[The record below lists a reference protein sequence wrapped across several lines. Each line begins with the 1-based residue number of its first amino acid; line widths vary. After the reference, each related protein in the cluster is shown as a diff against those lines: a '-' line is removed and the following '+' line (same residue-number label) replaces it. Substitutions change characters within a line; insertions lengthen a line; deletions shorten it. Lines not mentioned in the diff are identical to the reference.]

1 MKKNYLA
8 TIVLLCLFVFKS
20 IAQPVTSAP
29 VPPTKATA
37 NVISLFSDAYTNIG
51 GINWFPGWGQTTVVS
66 DTVIAGNATKK
77 YSNFNYEGVQF
88 TGSVDASSMDSIHID
103 IWTPDCT
110 AFDVFLINTS
120 PATVEQSVRVT
131 PTLSGWSSFNIA
143 LSQYT
148 NIALANIGQL
158 KLVSTPFGGTTVY
171 LDNIYF
177 FKSSSGPTI
186 TGFNVPAKFMGDA
199 PFTLT
204 APTSNSTGAF
214 TYSSS
219 NTSVATISGN
229 QVTIKGVG
237 NSIIKA
243 NQAAA
248 GSYGAGSVSATLS
261 VTFPPP
267 AIAAPI
273 PPVRIPANYISLY
286 SNAYTNITG
295 IDWAPGWGQTTVVT
309 DLTIA
314 GDSTKKFSNFNYEG
328 VQFTGVVDASAMN
341 YLHLDIWTADCTTFD
356 VYLINQTTAIEQKV
370 SFTPTLLGWNSF
382 DIPLSQYNLIALNN
396 IGQMKF
402 VGTNASE
409 VYLDNIY
416 FFYNKGTAPVISITA
431 PLNNATYNAPANI
444 VINATATS
452 TTAIIS
458 KVEFFKGGTSLGVST
473 VAPYSINWSNVSG
486 GNYSI
491 TAKATDST
499 GLSTTSSPVSVIV
512 AGPSGDG
519 YCGTAVSL
527 DYEYKAETVGGNVT
541 FTMHPLSP
549 ILGSTYALF
558 YIRIG
563 TSGAYAG
570 YNMTSTGSDFTY
582 TMAIPAATVVSFY
595 FTYQVPSGGEHNS
608 SANPHSYTVGDNCT
622 GINSLPTINI
632 TNPLNNSSYMEP
644 ANIVVNA
651 IATDANGPI
660 TKVEFFN
667 GSTLLAT
674 STTPPYGFNWNNIP
688 AGNYTITAKLTDSAA
703 LTAYSSAIKVV
714 VNIDNSKGFCGT
726 IASGEYSYRVEQING
741 QTVITFHPLTPIA
754 GCAYAFVYVR
764 QGLTGTYP
772 GYAMTPVG
780 ADFRYALTI
789 PNGTPLSIYF
799 TYQVPGGEHNSSATP
814 HSATVG
820 VSCLPLP
827 VNLISFKATMQNAE
841 KVILN
846 WTTTNEQNNAYYVI
860 EKSNDGIGYI
870 QMNKIIAKGNTY
882 LNEYVSYDNNPSAD
896 LNYYKLTQYDIEGY
910 SKILGVEVVNNGISN
925 STFTIFPN
933 PIKGKDF
940 TINLKD
946 NTRKSSALRLFD
958 LTGKLVFSNNLNIS
972 GNNIKVSLPVKPS
985 LGIYLFKLEGFVPVK
1000 LVVQ

>member
-1 MKKNYLA
+1 M
-8 TIVLLCLFVFKS
+8 VFKLS
-20 IAQPVTSAP
+20 AQPVVGAP
-29 VPPTKATA
+29 VPSARSAA
-37 NVISLFSDAYTNIG
+37 NVVSLFSDAYTDVA
-51 GINWFPGWGQTTVVS
+51 GINWFPNWGQTTVVS
-66 DTVIAGNATKK
+66 DLVIAGNNTKL

-88 TGSVDASSMDSIHID
+88 TGSVDASSMDSIHVD
-103 IWTPDCT
+103 IWTADCT
-110 AFDVFLINTS
+110 AFDVYLINTS

-186 TGFNVPAKFMGDA
+186 SGFTVPAKFMGDA

-204 APTSNSTGAF
+204 APTSNSAGAF
-214 TYSSS
+214 TYTSS

-229 QVTIKGVG
+229 LVTIKGVG

-243 NQAAA
+243 TQAAA
-248 GSYGAGSVSATLS
+248 GSYGAGSISTTLS
-261 VTFPPP
+261 VSFPPP
-267 AIAAPI
+267 AVAAPI

-295 IDWAPGWGQTTVVT
+295 IDWVPGWGQTTVVT

-314 GDSTKKFSNFNYEG
+314 GDSTKKYSNFNYQG
-328 VQFTGVVDASAMN
+328 VQFTGIVDASAMN
-341 YLHLDIWTADCTTFD
+341 YLHLDIWTANCTTFD
-356 VYLINQTTAIEQKV
+356 AYLINQTTAVEQKV
-370 SFTPTLLGWNSF
+370 SLSPTLLGWNSF

-402 VGTNASE
+402 VGTAASE

-416 FFYNKGTAPVISITA
+416 FFYNKGTAPLVSITA

-452 TTAIIS
+452 AGS
-458 KVEFFKGGTSLGVST
+458 MVKKVEFFKGGTSLGVDS
-473 VAPYSINWSNVSG
+473 VAPYSVNWNNVNA
-486 GNYSI
+486 GNYTL
-491 TAKATDST
+491 TARATDTS
-499 GLSTTSSPVSVIV
+499 GLTSTSSPVNVVV

-527 DYEYKAETVGGNVT
+527 DYEFKAETNNGNVT

-549 ILGSTYALF
+549 IAGSAYALF
-558 YIRIG
+558 YMRIG
-563 TSGAYAG
+563 TTGAYAG
-570 YNMTSTGSDFTY
+570 YNMTAVGADFTY
-582 TMAIPAATVVSFY
+582 TTAISAASVVSFY
-595 FTYQVPSGGEHNS
+595 FTYQVPGGERNS

-622 GINSLPTINI
+622 GIISAPTVNI
-632 TNPLNNSSYMEP
+632 TAPLNNSTYMEP

-651 IATDANGPI
+651 TATDANGPI

-674 STTPPYGFNWNNIP
+674 STTAPYGFNWNNIP
-688 AGNYTITAKLTDSAA
+688 AGNYAVTAKLTDSAG
-703 LTAYSSAIKVV
+703 LTAISSLVKVV
-714 VNIDNSKGFCGT
+714 VNIDNSMGFCGT
-726 IASGEYSYRVEQING
+726 IASGEYSYRVELING
-741 QTVITFHPLTPIA
+741 KTVITFHPLTPIA
-754 GCAYAFVYVR
+754 GCSYAFVYVR

-799 TYQVPGGEHNSSATP
+799 TYQVPGGEHNSSTTP
-814 HSATVG
+814 HTATVG
-820 VSCLPLP
+820 TNCLPMP
-827 VNLISFKATMQNAE
+827 VSLISFKAAMQNAD
-841 KVILN
+841 KIVLN
-846 WTTTNEQNNAYYVI
+846 WRTTNEQGSAYYLI
-860 EKSNDGIGYI
+860 EKSIDGKEFLPL
-870 QMNKIIAKGNTY
+870 NKISSKGNTSI
-882 LNEYVSYDNNPSAD
+882 NDYVSYDNNPSAG
-896 LNYYKLTQYDIEGY
+896 LNYYKLKQFDLDGKSEV
-910 SKILGVEVVNNGISN
+910 LGVEVVNNGNNSAVITIS
-925 STFTIFPN
+925 PN

-940 TINLKD
+940 TINIKGG
-946 NTRKSSALRLFD
+946 TRKTSFIRLFD
-958 LTGKLVFSNNLNIS
+958 LSGKMLYCNNLNIS

-985 LGIYLFKLEGFVPVK
+985 EGIYVLNVEGFAPVK

>member
-1 MKKNYLA
+1 MKKNYIA
-8 TIVLLCLFVFKS
+8 FFVLLCLFALKS
-20 IAQPVTSAP
+20 VAQPVVGAP
-29 VPPTKATA
+29 VPPTRASS
-37 NVISLFSDAYTNIG
+37 NVISLFSDAFTNIG

-66 DTVIAGNATKK
+66 DTIIAGNATKK

-88 TGSVDASSMDSIHID
+88 TSSVDASSMDSIHID
-103 IWTPDCT
+103 IWTPDCST
-110 AFDVFLINTS
+110 FDVYLINTS
-120 PATVEQSVRVT
+120 PATVEQSVSVT

-148 NIALANIGQL
+148 NIALSNIGQL

-186 TGFNVPAKFMGDA
+186 TGFTVPAKFMGDA

-219 NTSVATISGN
+219 NTSVATVSGN
-229 QVTIKGVG
+229 LVTIKGVG

-243 NQAAA
+243 TQAAA
-248 GSYGAGSVSATLS
+248 GSYGSGTASATLS

-328 VQFTGVVDASAMN
+328 VQFTGVVDASTMN
-341 YLHLDIWTADCTTFD
+341 YLHYDIWTADCSSFD
-356 VYLINQTTAIEQKV
+356 VYLINQTTAVEQKV

-402 VGTNASE
+402 VGTTASE

-416 FFYNKGTAPVISITA
+416 FFHNKGTAPVVSITA

-452 TTAIIS
+452 ASAIIT

-473 VAPYSINWSNVSG
+473 VAPYNVNWNNVNG

-491 TAKATDST
+491 TAKATDSS
-499 GLSTTSSPVSVIV
+499 GLSTTSAPVNVIV
-512 AGPSGDG
+512 AGPTGDG
-519 YCGTAVSL
+519 FCGTAVSL

-549 ILGSTYALF
+549 ITGSTYALF
-558 YIRIG
+558 YMRIG
-563 TSGAYAG
+563 TSGVYAG
-570 YNMTSTGSDFTY
+570 YNMTSVGTDFTY
-582 TMAIPAATVVSFY
+582 TIAIPASTVVSFY
-595 FTYQVPSGGEHNS
+595 FTYQVPSGGERNS

-622 GINSLPTINI
+622 GITNVPTIDI
-632 TNPLNNSSYMEP
+632 TAPLNNSTYLEP

-651 IATDANGPI
+651 TAVDANGPI

-688 AGNYTITAKLTDSAA
+688 AGNYSITAKLTDSAA
-703 LTAYSSAIKVV
+703 LTVYSSIVKVV
-714 VNIDNSKGFCGT
+714 VNIDNSMGFCGT
-726 IASGEYSYRVEQING
+726 SASGEFSYRVEQING
-741 QTVITFHPLTPIA
+741 KTVITFHPLTPIA
-754 GCAYAFVYVR
+754 GCSYAFVYVR
-764 QGLTGTYP
+764 QGLTGAYP

-780 ADFRYALTI
+780 ADFRYSLTI
-789 PNGTPLSIYF
+789 PNGTLLSIYF
-799 TYQVPGGEHNSSATP
+799 TYQVPGGEHNTSATP
-814 HSATVG
+814 NSATVG
-820 VSCLPLP
+820 TSCLQLP
-827 VNLISFKATMQNAE
+827 VNLISFKASMQNTD
-841 KVILN
+841 KVVLN
-846 WTTTNEQNNAYYVI
+846 WTTTNEQGNAYYMI
-860 EKSNDGIGYI
+860 EKSIDGKEFLP
-870 QMNKIIAKGNTY
+870 MNKIIAKGNVS
-882 LNEYVSYDNNPSAD
+882 LNEYVSYDNNPLAG
-896 LNYYKLTQYDIEGY
+896 LNYYRLVQYDIDGK
-910 SKILGVEVVNNGISN
+910 SAVLGVDVVNDGNNSSVITIS
-925 STFTIFPN
+925 PN

-940 TINLKD
+940 SINIKD
-946 NTRKSSALRLFD
+946 CTRKTSVVKLFD
-958 LTGKLVFSNNLNIS
+958 LSGKLLYSNNLNIL
-972 GNNIKVSLPVKPS
+972 GNNIKVSLPIKPS
-985 LGIYLFKLEGFVPVK
+985 VGIYLLKVEGFAPVK
-1000 LVVQ
+1000 LIAQ

>member
-1 MKKNYLA
+1 M
-8 TIVLLCLFVFKS
+8 VFKS
-20 IAQPVTSAP
+20 IAQPTAGAP
-29 VPPTKATA
+29 VPATRA
-37 NVISLFSDAYTNIG
+37 ATNVISLFSDVYTNIG
-51 GINWFPGWGQTTVVS
+51 GISWFPNWGQTTVVS
-66 DTVIAGNATKK
+66 DVLIAGDNTKL

-88 TGSVDASSMDSIHID
+88 SGSVDASSMDSIHID

-120 PATVEQSVRVT
+120 PTTVEQSVRVT
-131 PTLSGWSSFNIA
+131 PSLSGWSSFNIA

-148 NIALANIGQL
+148 NIALSNIGQL

-171 LDNIYF
+171 LDNVYF

-186 TGFNVPAKFMGDA
+186 TGFTVPVKFMGDA

-204 APTSNSTGAF
+204 APTSNSIGAY

-219 NTSVATISGN
+219 NTSVATVSGN
-229 QVTIKGVG
+229 LVTIKGVG

-243 NQAAA
+243 TQAAA
-248 GSYGAGSVSATLS
+248 GSFGSGSISATLS

-267 AIAAPI
+267 AIAAPT
-273 PPVRIPANYISLY
+273 PPVRNSANYISLY

-314 GDSTKKFSNFNYEG
+314 GDSTKKYSNFNYQG

-341 YLHLDIWTADCTTFD
+341 YLHLDIWTPDCTSFD
-356 VYLINQTTAIEQKV
+356 AYLINQTTAVEQKV
-370 SFTPTLLGWNSF
+370 SLSPTLLGWNSF

-402 VGTNASE
+402 VGTAVSE
-409 VYLDNIY
+409 VYLDNVY
-416 FFYNKGTAPVISITA
+416 FFYNKGTAPVVSITA

-452 TTAIIS
+452 AGSIIK
-458 KVEFFKGGTSLGVST
+458 KVEFFKGGTSLGVNS
-473 VAPYSINWSNVSG
+473 VAPYTLNWNNVNA
-486 GNYSI
+486 GNYTI
-491 TAKATDST
+491 TARATDTS
-499 GLSTTSSPVSVIV
+499 GLTSTSSPVNVVV

-527 DYEYKAETVGGNVT
+527 DYEYKAETNNGNVT

-549 ILGSTYALF
+549 IAGSAYALF
-558 YIRIG
+558 YMRIG
-563 TSGAYAG
+563 TTGAYAG
-570 YNMTSTGSDFTY
+570 YNMTAVGTDFTY
-582 TMAIPAATVVSFY
+582 TTAIANTTVVSFY
-595 FTYQVPSGGEHNS
+595 FTYQVPSGGERNS

-622 GINSLPTINI
+622 GVINVPTVNI
-632 TNPLNNSSYMEP
+632 TAPLNNSTYLEP

-651 IATDANGPI
+651 TAVDANGPI

-674 STTPPYGFNWNNIP
+674 STTAPYGFNWNNIT
-688 AGNYTITAKLTDSAA
+688 AGNYAVTAKLTDSVG
-703 LTAYSSAIKVV
+703 LTAFSSIVKVV
-714 VNIDNSKGFCGT
+714 VNIDNSMGYCGT

-741 QTVITFHPLTPIA
+741 KTVITFHPLTPIA
-754 GCAYAFVYVR
+754 GCSYAFVYVR
-764 QGLTGTYP
+764 QGLTGAYP

-780 ADFRYALTI
+780 ADFRYVLTI

-814 HSATVG
+814 HTATVG
-820 VSCLPLP
+820 TSCLPLP
-827 VNLISFKATMQNAE
+827 VTLISFKAAMQNAE
-841 KVILN
+841 SVTLN
-846 WTTTNEQNNAYYVI
+846 WKTTNELGVAYYII
-860 EKSNDGIGYI
+860 EKSADGKEFLPL
-870 QMNKIIAKGNTY
+870 NKTSAKGNTSI
-882 LNEYVSYDNNPSAD
+882 NEYVSYDNNPSAA
-896 LNYYKLTQYDIEGY
+896 LNYYRLVQYDIDGKSE
-910 SKILGVEVVNNGISN
+910 ILGTEVVNNGNNSSLITIS
-925 STFTIFPN
+925 PN

-940 TINLKD
+940 TINIKGG
-946 NTRKSSALRLFD
+946 TRKTSFIRLFD
-958 LTGKLVFSNNLNIS
+958 LSGKILYCNNLNMS
-972 GNNIKVSLPVKPS
+972 GNNIKVSLPIKPS
-985 LGIYLFKLEGFVPVK
+985 EGIYLLNVEGFAPVK